1 MNIIYFLLTKFF
13 KEESVNTILMILT
26 SLTINVFQ
34 TNGISFITANIIDF
48 IQKNDKKSVL
58 LYFQYFIWISI
69 SFIILYAIYKYLQN
83 KLLTKLRQWMRH
95 QLINVMLVANNENM
109 SDINFAQMNAPIN
122 RVSSISFMVFN
133 DLIAYFLPNFSFL
146 LIVSLYFIYIN
157 KEFGLGFVFA
167 NILIAIYLFFIWEDL
182 IIHNNEYERVVNNT
196 EKYLQELLNNLD
208 KVIYRAEVNN
218 EMETFLD
225 KTEKSING
233 AYTFYLNT
241 NYHGVVMNIMVFT
254 IIFLSIW
261 YLIFLYF
268 NKQIDITVFITFF
281 TILLLYRDKM
291 IVLIQQIPDF
301 LEFVGQSKTLLSEFN
316 DIGEKYHMAT
326 QNTYNIF
333 NLPFKSIRFE
343 NVSFKYKSN
352 PVSVFDNMNLKINT
366 QNKIIGITGL
376 SGNGKSTFIKLVLRL
391 YKCNSGTIYID
402 EQNID
407 TIDPEYI
414 RKNMVYVNQSSKLF
428 DKKIV
433 ENMLY
438 GCSDMNI
445 CQKHLDEIMKYD
457 KIKELYR
464 KIDIY
469 NKDAGSLG
477 ENLSGGQRQI
487 VNIISG
493 LVSPSKIL
501 ILDEPTNALDNDLKL
516 ELLNIIRDFRKYKQC
531 IIIITHDRDV
541 YGLFDETLQL

>member
-1 MNIIYFLLTKFF
+1 
-13 KEESVNTILMILT
+13 
-26 SLTINVFQ
+26 
-34 TNGISFITANIIDF
+34 
-48 IQKNDKKSVL
+48 
-58 LYFQYFIWISI
+58 
-69 SFIILYAIYKYLQN
+69 
-83 KLLTKLRQWMRH
+83 
-95 QLINVMLVANNENM
+95 MLVANNENM

-146 LIVSLYFIYIN
+146 LIVSIYFIYIN

-167 NILIAIYLFFIWEDL
+167 NILIAIYLFFIWDDL

-218 EMETFLD
+218 EMDTFLD

-241 NYHGVVMNIMVFT
+241 NYHGVIMNIMVFT

-268 NKQIDITVFITFF
+268 DNQIDITVFITFF

-316 DIGEKYHMAT
+316 DIGDKYHASI
-326 QNTYNIF
+326 NNAYDIF
-333 NLPFKSIRFE
+333 NLPFNTIRFE
-343 NVSFKYKSN
+343 KVSFKYKSN
-352 PVSVFDNMNLKINT
+352 PVSVFDNMNLKLNM

-391 YKCNSGTIYID
+391 YKCNTGTIYID

-438 GCSDMNI
+438 GCTDMNV

-477 ENLSGGQRQI
+477 ENLSGGQRQV

-501 ILDEPTNALDNDLKL
+501 ILDEPTNALDNDLKV
-516 ELLNIIRDFRKYKQC
+516 EVLNIIRDFRKYKQC